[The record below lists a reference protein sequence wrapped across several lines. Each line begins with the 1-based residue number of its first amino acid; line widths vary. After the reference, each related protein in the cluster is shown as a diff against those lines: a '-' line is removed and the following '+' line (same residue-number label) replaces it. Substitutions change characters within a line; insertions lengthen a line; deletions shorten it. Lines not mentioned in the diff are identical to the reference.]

1 MASLAEIRAKLKEQE
16 SRTSGNNSG
25 GGDNSIYPFWNIKEG
40 ESATLRFL
48 PDGDESNTFF
58 WKERLMIKLPFA
70 GVKGETDSRP
80 VQVQIPCMEMYG
92 ETCDILNE
100 VRGWF
105 KDPSL
110 EDMGRK
116 YWKKRSYIFQGFV
129 TDNPLSDDQAPENP
143 IRRFIIGP
151 QIFQIIK
158 AALMDPDMEELP
170 TDYTAGVD
178 FRLNK
183 TSKGGYADYGTS
195 NWARRERPLSDAEM
209 NAVNT
214 HGLFNLND
222 FLPKKP
228 GEIEVKTDAGFVILN
243 QAFQATQTYHGNR
256 PPGNPYVIGLPA
268 DRINQL
274 LILRKRNPYVDE
286 EYEEML
292 RKRRLADFLGIDF
305 LEYDGLDADAL
316 TDTIQDIW
324 VTDLDESDYMLQDML
339 YDLLDALNLSL
350 MRLFEDELTRQNRTL
365 LSTKKT
371 DGTGFDATTGIR
383 LEDEDPWWHWVR
395 EDFGYGNKIDLY
407 LNQGYGYSL
416 NIKQGDFELY
426 DYKLGSSSGNSI
438 DIQQ

>member
-16 SRTSGNNSG
+16 ARTSGASNGPSG
-25 GGDNSIYPFWNIKEG
+25 PNPIYPFWNIKEG
-40 ESATLRFL
+40 GSCTFRFL
-48 PDGDESNTFF
+48 PDGDANNTFF

-92 ETCDILNE
+92 ETCNILNE

-129 TDNPLSDDQAPENP
+129 TDNPLADDSTPENP

-158 AALMDPDMEELP
+158 QALMDPDMEELP

-183 TSKGGYADYGTS
+183 SSKGGYADYSTS
-195 NWARRERPLSDAEM
+195 NWARRERPLGDAEM

-228 GEIEVKTDAGFVILN
+228 DETAVKVLTEMFEASVDGEAYDPDRWSQYFRPAGM
-243 QAFQATQTYHGNR
+243 QARTGDPNKAASPQATATSQSA
-256 PPGNPYVIGLPA
+256 PA
-268 DRINQL
+268 PQ
-274 LILRKRNPYVDE
+274 PAAPVAE
-286 EYEEML
+286 TT
-292 RKRRLADFLGIDF
+292 
-305 LEYDGLDADAL
+305 
-316 TDTIQDIW
+316 TDTGWQDPAPAAPAPAAEAAPAEGGAQDI
-324 VTDLDESDYMLQDML
+324 LAM
-339 YDLLDALNLSL
+339 
-350 MRLFEDELTRQNRTL
+350 
-365 LSTKKT
+365 
-371 DGTGFDATTGIR
+371 
-383 LEDEDPWWHWVR
+383 
-395 EDFGYGNKIDLY
+395 
-407 LNQGYGYSL
+407 
-416 NIKQGDFELY
+416 
-426 DYKLGSSSGNSI
+426 
-438 DIQQ
+438 